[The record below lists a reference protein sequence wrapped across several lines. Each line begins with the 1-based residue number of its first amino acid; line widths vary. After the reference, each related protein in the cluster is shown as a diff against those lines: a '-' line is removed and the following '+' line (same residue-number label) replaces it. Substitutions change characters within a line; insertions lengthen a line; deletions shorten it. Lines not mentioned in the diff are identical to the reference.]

1 MCRAAG
7 QSDHRGSDGRKHT
20 GCVMIGRLVV
30 MVVALA
36 GGTTAKLWGADPPE
50 RVAIQPPSVEQR

>member
-1 MCRAAG
+1 
-7 QSDHRGSDGRKHT
+7 
-20 GCVMIGRLVV
+20 MIGRLVV

-50 RVAIQPPSVEQR
+50 RVAITAVPTASEAVPQR